1 MDTLLYSKMRIMKM
15 KSVYVASVVA
25 LRTDPENGAIINGFR
40 RILNDAFTTER
51 QATQWVDS
59 VVSAN
64 LDKDTCFRSSV
75 TVQGVDE
82 DDLEDF
88 AKEYE
93 VECEVKLTFYKT
105 FTVTARDEYH
115 AAEAAEEVA
124 EEHYW
129 SGETHDDF
137 KCEVQTTE
145 EV

>member
-1 MDTLLYSKMRIMKM
+1 M

-25 LRTDPENGAIINGFR
+25 LRTDPESGAIINGFR
-40 RILNDAFTTER
+40 RILNNAFTTER

-93 VECEVKLTFYKT
+93 VECEVKLTYYKT
-105 FTVTARDEYH
+105 FTVKASDEYH
-115 AAEAAEEVA
+115 AAEEAEEEA
-124 EEHYW
+124 ENYDF
-129 SGETHDDF
+129 SGEVNDDF
-137 KCEVQTTE
+137 ECEVQTTE